1 MPPKRKQHPLLSNFM
16 ASHPRVMHAA
26 TVAAQAKKHPMAKHL
41 MGGLGGFGMVHPM
54 SGAMPGAML
63 GGVLLGGVKKPRRET
78 VGRAKNQA
86 RGAIVRQVM
95 MQKGM
100 SLPQA
105 SHYVKVNNIP
115 Y

>member
-16 ASHPRVMHAA
+16 ATYPKVAMAMQRGSTARP
-26 TVAAQAKKHPMAKHL
+26 TV
-41 MGGLGGFGMVHPM
+41 MGGLGGFG
-54 SGAMPGAML
+54 L
-63 GGVLLGGVKKPRRET
+63 LLGGAKKPRRET

-95 MQKGM
+95 MQHGM

-105 SHYVKVNNIP
+105 SHYIKMNNIP